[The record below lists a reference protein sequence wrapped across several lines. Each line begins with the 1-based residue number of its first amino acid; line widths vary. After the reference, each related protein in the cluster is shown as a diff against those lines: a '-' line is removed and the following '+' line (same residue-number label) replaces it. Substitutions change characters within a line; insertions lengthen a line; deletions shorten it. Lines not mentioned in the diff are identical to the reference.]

1 MPGSLR
7 PHRRVLAPDVLG
19 GDGTVLGA
27 DFHADVAFGDDVVRD
42 HEVAPAVDVDAGGDE
57 R

>member
-1 MPGSLR
+1 
-7 PHRRVLAPDVLG
+7 VLAPDVLG